1 MPTIRDVAQRSGFSP
16 TTVSMVL
23 NSAPLSRYIPNDT
36 KEAIRRAA
44 KELDYSPNIFARSL
58 RAQRTDTVGVVVFD
72 IADPYCTHV
81 IQGIEQELSDAGFL
95 YLLCDARNDKTK
107 FRKNLDLLLQRKIEG
122 MIIVANA
129 LSMEASSLTAAK
141 PPKVPVVV
149 IGRAMDHGLQS
160 SSVTVDN
167 ERGGYLA
174 LHHLYQL
181 GHRRIGFLRGPKSI
195 VDSSL
200 RWRGVEQFARESGL
214 KIDEKLVCDL
224 GVFPTSSLDGVEAVQ
239 RMLAGGRKFTAVLA
253 FDDLV
258 ATGAIRALT
267 MAGLNVPTDC
277 SVIGFDDIAAAQH
290 YNPPLTTIHQPMV
303 DMGRQGASVVL
314 AAIERTRSKKTARP
328 VRQQLEPQLIVRSS
342 TAPLPATAKSLTP
355 ISKKSRAQA
364 TNRREAA
371 RSR

>member
-1 MPTIRDVAQRSGFSP
+1 MSTIRDVAHRSGFSP

-23 NSAPLSRYIPNDT
+23 NSAPLSRYIPNTT

-58 RAQRTDTVGVVVFD
+58 RAQKTDTVGVVVFD

-107 FRKNLDLLLQRKIEG
+107 FRKNLDLLLQRRIEG
-122 MIIVANA
+122 MVIVANA

-141 PPKVPVVV
+141 PPKIPMVV
-149 IGRAMDHGLQS
+149 IGRTMNHGLQS

-167 ERGGYLA
+167 ERGGYMA
-174 LHHLYQL
+174 LQHLYEL
-181 GHRRIGFLRGPKSI
+181 GHRRIAFLRGPASI

-200 RWRGVEQFARESGL
+200 RWRGVEKFAREVGL
-214 KIDEKLVCDL
+214 KIDENLVCNL
-224 GVFPTSSLDGVEAVQ
+224 SVFPTTSQDGLEAVQ
-239 RMLAGGRKFTAVLA
+239 RILADGRKFTAVLA

-267 MAGLNVPTDC
+267 MAGLNVPLDC
-277 SVIGFDDIAAAQH
+277 SVVGFDDIAAAEH
-290 YNPPLTTIHQPMV
+290 YNPPLTTIRQPMV
-303 DMGRQGASVVL
+303 DMGRHGASIML
-314 AAIERTRSKKTARP
+314 AAIQRIRSKKTTRP
-328 VRQQLEPQLIVRSS
+328 LKEQLEPRLIIRSS
-342 TAPLPATAKSLTP
+342 TVPPPQSPAEKSTG
-355 ISKKSRAQA
+355 SRAKA
-364 TNRREAA
+364 TTRREAA